1 MGIITVSRGSFS
13 YGKEVAEKVAERL
26 GYDIIS
32 REQLIEASSKEFDV
46 PQVKLL
52 QAIKDAPS
60 FLDKLTY
67 GKERYIAYI
76 ESALLSLLAKDNVVY
91 HGFAGHFFV
100 RDIPHILKVR
110 VIADMEKRIEFVMKR
125 DKVSREKAIEIIK
138 TLDEIRSK
146 WSRHLYGI
154 DSRDMSLY
162 DLMLNIKQL
171 TVEDAVEIVCQYM
184 SFDSFKTTPEVLK
197 TLKERAIAAKVRG
210 VVMNIKPDIE
220 VTFKD
225 GVAYI
230 KTSLFPQMEDR
241 FVMEARRACREIPE
255 VKSVRFDIY
264 PLVYE

>member
-1 MGIITVSRGSFS
+1 MGIITVSRGSYS

-26 GYDIIS
+26 GYEIIS
-32 REQLIEASSKEFDV
+32 REQLIEASSKEFNV
-46 PQVKLL
+46 PEVKLL

-76 ESALLSLLAKDNVVY
+76 ESALLSMLKKGNVVY

-100 RDIPHILKVR
+100 RDIPHILKIR
-110 VIADMEKRIEFVMKR
+110 VIADMEKRIEFVMRR

-171 TVEDAVEIVCQYM
+171 TVEDSVEIVCQYM

-197 TLKERAIAAKVRG
+197 ILEERAIAAKIKG
-210 VVMNIKPDIE
+210 IIMDIKPDVE
-220 VTFKD
+220 VKFKD
-225 GVAYI
+225 GVARI
-230 KTSLFPQMEDR
+230 KTTIPLEMEDR
-241 FVMEARRACREIPE
+241 FIMEAREACKKIPE
-255 VKSVRFDIY
+255 VKRVEFDIY